1 MALLLTP
8 ALRLKARQ
16 LVRPVDGLQRGQA
29 VVTETEVRGAS
40 AGGAGG
46 GGAGGHAGHAGPAA
60 AGGAQLHAAGVVAGQ
75 RPTSC
80 SCSFPDALHGHCT
93 GHLSG
98 GLEQIDRSNMLK

>member
-8 ALRLKARQ
+8 ALRLKERQ
-16 LVRPVDGLQRGQA
+16 RVRPVDGLQRGQS
-29 VVTETEVRGAS
+29 VVTVTEVRRAS

-46 GGAGGHAGHAGPAA
+46 DGGAGGHAGPAA

-93 GHLSG
+93 GHLNG
-98 GLEQIDRSNMLK
+98 GLEQISRSNMLK